1 MSYSLKMKWVAFAAS
16 FFSIV
21 AVGNADQNASCN
33 SDCAPIC
40 GRWSVISDTLYL
52 TACQGGLSFGSE
64 TRADVAGG
72 SIGNLSSYHTKLKHP
87 HSQWDF
93 GWRLGVGYES
103 KCGCWN
109 GNLIWT
115 HFNTNS
121 HAKHEE
127 PASANQWFT
136 PAWGGIAVLGTP
148 PDQLLGGN
156 VAVPL
161 GFPVDE
167 AFSHWK
173 LQLNMVDL
181 EIGREFCVNSCL
193 KLRPHIGVRG
203 ASINEKNKIKY
214 KVDAVTGGLPP
225 GELGQTIL
233 ALETIATDKFHLKN
247 DFEGAGVRAG
257 LDTTYDLGCGVSL
270 YGTVAAS
277 LLYGETEIET
287 KEKFIAGSEINSNIY
302 VQKQKDNDCGCR
314 AITDASIGISWENC
328 CFKRVFV
335 TKIGWE
341 HHFFFNENQFEKFT
355 NFNGTDNAATDRMP
369 QVLHGDLSIQGLVWS
384 TVVYF

>member
-16 FFSIV
+16 FFSLAAI
-21 AVGNADQNASCN
+21 ANADQVASCN
-33 SDCAPIC
+33 ADCAPSC

-64 TRADVAGG
+64 TRADIIGG
-72 SIGNLSSYHTKLKHP
+72 TEIGSRNYHTKLKHP
-87 HSQWDF
+87 HTRWDF

-103 KCGCWN
+103 ACGCWN
-109 GNLIWT
+109 GDLIWT

-127 PASANQWFT
+127 PANANQWFT
-136 PAWGGIAVLGTP
+136 PSWGGIAVLGTP
-148 PDQLLGGN
+148 PTQLLGGN
-156 VAVPL
+156 TAVPL

-173 LQLNMVDL
+173 LHLNMVDL
-181 EIGREFCVNSCL
+181 EIGRDFCVNSCL
-193 KLRPHIGVRG
+193 TLRPHIGVRG
-203 ASINEKNKIKY
+203 ASINEKNHIKY
-214 KVDAVTGGLPP
+214 EVAAVVGTGLSD
-225 GELGQTIL
+225 IV
-233 ALETIATDKFHLKN
+233 TDRFHLKN

-270 YGTVAAS
+270 YGTAAAS

-287 KEKFIAGSEINSNIY
+287 KEKLISGSTATANVF

-314 AITDASIGISWENC
+314 AITDASIGITWQNC
-328 CFKRVFV
+328 CFNKVFV

-355 NFNGTDNAATDRMP
+355 NYNGTDNAATDRMP
-369 QVLHGDLSIQGLVWS
+369 QVLHGDLSVQGLVWS